1 MCGIAGVCHLNGEP
15 VSSTLLKRM
24 SDSLA
29 HRGPDGDG
37 QFAEGPIGLGHRRLA
52 VIDLS
57 VAARQPMMSSCGRY
71 VLIYN
76 GEIYNFQELR
86 TELEAKGYWFRS
98 RSDTE
103 VVLNAFVEWQEQTLD
118 RLNGMFAFAIWDRRL
133 RRLFLARDRY
143 GVKPLYWYHR
153 NGVFIFGSE
162 IKAILEHPQV
172 SRAVCHEALSEY
184 FTFQN
189 IFSDVTLFE
198 GVRLLPPGS
207 TLTLEAD
214 STNGPQIRR
223 YWDFPCGNEASEM
236 PEEEWAERLYDHF
249 VRAVTKQ
256 LVSDVPLGA
265 YLSGGM
271 DSGSITS
278 VAVRN
283 LPRLV
288 TFTGG
293 FDLTSASG
301 LELGFDERQGAEI
314 LSNLCKTEHYEV
326 VMHAGDMECVMPELI
341 WHLEDLRVGQCYPN
355 YYVARLAS
363 KFVKVVLSGIGGD
376 ELFGGYPWRYF
387 RGVNSKDR
395 EDYYR
400 RYYSFW
406 QRLVPDEHKPRLFN
420 DPTMRKINGHST
432 FDVFRG
438 VYAAW
443 TGPLTTSDDFI
454 NASLYFE
461 LKTFLPGLFLVEDKL
476 SMAHSLETR
485 VPFLDNELVEL
496 ALRIPIRYRVRDLDH
511 AVRVDENQPGKRLL
525 YEMGMRNGKTV
536 LRRAMG
542 RLIPKEITERTKQGF
557 SAPDASWF
565 RGESIDYINRL
576 LRSPKAR
583 VYDYLT
589 PEYVR
594 AVLDDHCA
602 GRVNHRLLIW
612 SFLSVEWWLRQFM
625 PV

>member
-1 MCGIAGVCHLNGEP
+1 MCGIAGVCNLNGGP

-24 SDSLA
+24 SDGLA

-86 TELEAKGYWFRS
+86 AELEAKGHWFRS
-98 RSDTE
+98 GTDTE
-103 VVLNAFVEWQEQTLD
+103 VVLNAFVEWQEKAVD
-118 RLNGMFAFAIWDRRL
+118 RLNGMFALALWDRRL

-143 GVKPLYWYHR
+143 GIKPLYWYYR
-153 NGVFIFGSE
+153 NGVLVFASE

-172 SRAVCHEALSEY
+172 SRSVCHEALNEY

-189 IFSDVTLFE
+189 IFSDATLFE

-207 TLTLEAD
+207 SLTLDAD
-214 STNGPQIRR
+214 STGGPQIHR
-223 YWDFPCGNEASEM
+223 YWDFPCHSDAPEL
-236 PEEEWAERLYDHF
+236 PEEEWTERLYDSF

-256 LVSDVPLGA
+256 LISDVPLGA

-278 VAVRN
+278 VAVKN

-326 VMHAGDMECVMPELI
+326 VMHAGDMECVMPDLI
-341 WHLEDLRVGQCYPN
+341 RHLEDLRVGQCYPN

-387 RGVNSKDR
+387 RGVNSQDR

-400 RYYSFW
+400 RYYAFW

-420 DPTMRKINGHST
+420 VPTMRKINGHST
-432 FDVFRG
+432 FDVFRD
-438 VYAAW
+438 VYRTW
-443 TGPLTTSDDFI
+443 TGPLNSNDDFI

-461 LKTFLPGLFLVEDKL
+461 LKTFLPGLFIVEDKL

-496 ALRIPIRYRVRDLDH
+496 ALRIPIRYRVRDLDQ

-576 LRSPKAR
+576 LRNPKAR
-583 VYDYLT
+583 VYDYLA
-589 PEYVR
+589 PEYVN

-612 SFLSVEWWLRQFM
+612 SFLSFEWWLRQFL
-625 PV
+625 PA

>member
-1 MCGIAGVCHLNGEP
+1 MCGIAGVCDLNGQP

-37 QFAEGPIGLGHRRLA
+37 QFAEGPVGLGHRRLA

-86 TELEAKGYWFRS
+86 AELEARGHWFRS
-98 RSDTE
+98 RTDTE
-103 VVLNAFVEWQEQTLD
+103 VVLNAFVEWGEQAID
-118 RLNGMFAFAIWDRRL
+118 RLNGMFALALWDRRL

-143 GVKPLYWYHR
+143 GIKPLYWYYR
-153 NGVFIFGSE
+153 NGVFVFASE
-162 IKAILEHPQV
+162 IKAILEHPHV
-172 SRAVCHEALSEY
+172 SRSVCHEALNEY

-189 IFSDVTLFE
+189 IFSDATLFE
-198 GVRLLPPGS
+198 GVRLLSPGS
-207 TLTLEAD
+207 LLTLDAD
-214 STNGPQIRR
+214 STSGPQIRR
-223 YWDFPCGNEASEM
+223 FWDFPCHSDALEL
-236 PEEEWAERLYDHF
+236 PEEEWAERLYDSF

-278 VAVRN
+278 VAVKH

-326 VMHAGDMECVMPELI
+326 VMHAGDMECVMPDLI
-341 WHLEDLRVGQCYPN
+341 RHLEDLRVGQCYPN

-363 KFVKVVLSGIGGD
+363 KFVRVVLSGIGGD

-387 RGVNSKDR
+387 RGVNSQDR
-395 EDYYR
+395 QDYYR

-420 DPTMRKINGHST
+420 VPTMRKINGHST
-432 FDVFRG
+432 FDVFRD
-438 VYAAW
+438 VYKTW
-443 TGPLTTSDDFI
+443 TGPLNSNDDFI

-461 LKTFLPGLFLVEDKL
+461 LKTFLPGLFIVEDKL

-496 ALRIPIRYRVRDLDH
+496 ALRIPVRYRVRDLDR

-536 LRRAMG
+536 LRKAMG

-576 LRSPKAR
+576 LRNPKAR
-583 VYDYLT
+583 VYDYLA
-589 PEYVR
+589 PEYVN

-612 SFLSVEWWLRQFM
+612 SFLSFEWWLRQFL
-625 PV
+625 PA